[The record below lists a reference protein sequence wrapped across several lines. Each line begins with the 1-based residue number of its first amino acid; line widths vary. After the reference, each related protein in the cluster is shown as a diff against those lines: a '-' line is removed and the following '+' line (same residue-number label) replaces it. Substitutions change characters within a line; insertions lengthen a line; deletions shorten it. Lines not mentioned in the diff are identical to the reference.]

1 MMLFL
6 TYPRCSLDKHVVLTM
21 LRCLCSPFVVE
32 SYVVATELHED
43 GTPHIHCYLSLSG
56 KVDKRS
62 ANCFDLVDSGG
73 ERYHGNYQSARDALM
88 LSHIVEREEIM
99 SKEVSTPWYE
109 DLLGQLWSVM
119 GYADHRFA
127 PVPRVFES
135 PYLAGSFVVPQVLVV
150 WIQVNI
156 VSRPGRPMSLVLI
169 GHSRTGKSS
178 WARSLGPHIY
188 MQKRI
193 NWDKWNDEAS
203 YVFLDDVPRDELVR
217 YNNWKVLMGAQEEYE
232 VRQSYGRV
240 KTINGGIPCI
250 FCLNEN
256 VLLDN
261 WDSYNMVRVD
271 IVFKNNIL
279 NQVKMPSSM
288 IKRVEDIYGNQLI
301 DLVVW
306 ETHKFGEVIATEVDK
321 MPLDEYS
328 GLMKFRRMM
337 FSIRYVAFYP
347 FFTRLKM

>member
-1 MMLFL
+1 
-6 TYPRCSLDKHVVLTM
+6 M

-56 KVDKRS
+56 KVDKLSPRC
-62 ANCFDLVDSGG
+62 ADVIAYCRKG
-73 ERYHGNYQSARDALM
+73 GNY
-88 LSHIVEREEIM
+88 VEGGIDSVVRRPIGTIMVESRSREEFIGSM
-99 SKEVSTPWYE
+99 ETDHPE
-109 DLLGQLWSVM
+109 FLLRSFRSVM

-271 IVFKNNIL
+271 IGRQKL
-279 NQVKMPSSM
+279 
-288 IKRVEDIYGNQLI
+288 YL
-301 DLVVW
+301 
-306 ETHKFGEVIATEVDK
+306 
-321 MPLDEYS
+321 
-328 GLMKFRRMM
+328 
-337 FSIRYVAFYP
+337 
-347 FFTRLKM
+347 